1 MVTVGWLLVIN
12 HLLMVTV
19 DGYFSTKA
27 RLGWRPRRDLELS
40 LCAQTWW
47 RPPPL
52 EFVQE
57 TILFPEQ
64 VECGIFG

>member
-12 HLLMVTV
+12 HLLRVTV
-19 DGYFSTKA
+19 DGDFIANA

-47 RPPPL
+47 GLPPG